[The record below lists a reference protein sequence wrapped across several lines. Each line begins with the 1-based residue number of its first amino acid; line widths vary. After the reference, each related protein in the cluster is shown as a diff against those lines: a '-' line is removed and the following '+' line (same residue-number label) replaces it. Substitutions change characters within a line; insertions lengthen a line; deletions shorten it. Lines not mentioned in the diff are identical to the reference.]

1 MKTAHVQGE
10 HKYTTKANLHIR
22 IQTSDPSLF
31 QYNVNEMNGPT
42 ANAFKKKMATGS

>member
-10 HKYTTKANLHIR
+10 HKYTTKANVRIR

-31 QYNVNEMNGPT
+31 RYIYKNCNH
-42 ANAFKKKMATGS
+42 FI